1 MIYPAFKANLEKKG
15 KEEGRRKEGKR
26 RRENEKTVVMVMAS
40 PVKESKSG
48 LLVLSHPQPPS
59 LRCCPTL
66 IFTKAE
72 AHRTARPS

>member
-1 MIYPAFKANLEKKG
+1 MLYPAFKANLEKKG
-15 KEEGRRKEGKR
+15 KEKGRRKRKR
-26 RRENEKTVVMVMAS
+26 RREMEKTVVMMMA
-40 PVKESKSG
+40 PLVKEPKSG
-48 LLVLSHPQPPS
+48 LFVLSHPQPPN